1 MPQSSFSK
9 RGNSFIDVAWSG
21 MVAEGALFTHDVVC
35 FLGRP
40 TFEEGATIRADNM
53 RECGSVGGV
62 SVPPVCVWPC

>member
-1 MPQSSFSK
+1 
-9 RGNSFIDVAWSG
+9 

-53 RECGSVGGV
+53 RECGSVGGGV